1 MYPLLADRLLL
12 RYFETPLLYDI
23 ISEDIWELDEE
34 AFTLFQYFTGHNS
47 IEQIANEMGVQEE
60 KIKEII
66 EEFGPE
72 LILNKQELEAPIK
85 YQIPQAL
92 IPSLRTVLIH
102 ITSVCNLSCRH
113 CYLPKGELLH
123 LEPALFQSTIQQFDD
138 LQGLKVLISGGE
150 PLLHPKVFEMLRS
163 IQPKKLR
170 KILLSNGL
178 LIDAKKAVWLKALIH
193 EVQISIDGIT
203 SHHIFRNNPTA
214 FDKSIQSIKHLKH
227 AGLEVSVATM
237 IHSQNIEELEELES
251 ILKDLEVKSWALDV
265 PSKAGAFL
273 SNPDLNP
280 SLQEAGV
287 ALRRYGWG
295 APLEDTHGT
304 YACGAHLCA
313 VMPNGDV
320 SKCGFF
326 ADQPVGN
333 LNQASLSDC
342 WQLIQKNY
350 IWEQKDL
357 ECAKLKC
364 PHLVDCRG
372 GCRFRASVE
381 TDNLYSIDP
390 VKCAA
395 FDYKNTRRSD
405 E

>member
-23 ISEDIWELDEE
+23 ISEDTWELDEE

-47 IEQIANEMGVQEE
+47 IEQIAKELGVQEE
-60 KIKEII
+60 KIEEII

-72 LILNKQELEAPIK
+72 LILNKHELEASAK
-85 YQIPQAL
+85 FQAPHTL
-92 IPSLRTVLIH
+92 IPSLRAVLIH
-102 ITSVCNLSCRH
+102 ITSACNLTCRH
-113 CYLPKGELLH
+113 CYLQKGELLH
-123 LEPALFQSTIQQFDD
+123 LEPALFHSAVQQLDA

-163 IQPKKLR
+163 IQSNKLR

-178 LIDAKKAVWLKALIH
+178 LIDASKAARLKELVQ
-193 EVQISIDGIT
+193 EVQISLDGIK
-203 SHHIFRNNPTA
+203 SHNIFRDNPTA
-214 FDKSIQSIKHLKH
+214 FDRSVQSIKYLKH

-237 IHSQNIEELEELES
+237 IHSQNLDELEELES
-251 ILKDLEVKSWALDV
+251 FLKDLEVKSWALDV
-265 PSKAGAFL
+265 PSKTGSFL
-273 SNPDLNP
+273 NNPDLNP
-280 SLQEAGV
+280 SLEEAGA

-295 APLEDTHGT
+295 APLEDTHNT

-313 VMPNGDV
+313 LTPNGGV

-326 ADQPVGN
+326 ADKPVGN
-333 LNQASLSDC
+333 LNQTSLSDC
-342 WQLIQKNY
+342 WQRIQKNY

-364 PHLVDCRG
+364 PHLADCRG
-372 GCRFRASVE
+372 GCRFRASVA
-381 TDNLYSIDP
+381 TNCLTGIDP
-390 VKCAA
+390 VKCAS
-395 FDYKNTRRSD
+395 FQFNTKRSD
-405 E
+405 N